1 MHFYSTKDPYSTVGF
16 KDALFQ
22 GLAPDGGLY
31 MPESIPVLSCDYFNS
46 NLTYSELAIGMIHP
60 FVEDNLSHAQLTDI
74 CVSAF
79 DFPIPIID
87 LNESDSVL
95 ELFHGPTL
103 AFKDFAARFMARTM
117 SHFLENENQ
126 ELTILVA
133 TSGDTGSA
141 VANGFFGIDG
151 IKVNILYPSK
161 RVSRIQEKQL
171 TTLGGNITALE
182 IDGTFD
188 DCQRMVKEAFN
199 DNDLRN
205 RRPLSSANSINVAR
219 LLPQSVYFAWTW
231 NQYGKNEAVVFSV
244 PSGNFGNLTG
254 GLLANRMGIPVE
266 KFIASTNVNDV
277 FPKYLNCG
285 NVNNQEAVQTLSN
298 AMDVGVPSNLERIQ
312 NLFHDNIDQIKVDI
326 SSWSFNDEETK
337 IAIRYINDEYN
348 YLVDPHT
355 AVGILGLEKYRY
367 KTHSTTKGIVLSTAH
382 PGKFHD
388 VLEPLVDEKIPLTEQ
403 LQSAMIKEKVSH
415 YMSNQYSDLKE
426 FLLTT

>member
-1 MHFYSTKDPYSTVGF
+1 MHFYSTKDPSSTVGF

-31 MPESIPVLSCDYFNS
+31 MPESIPVLSSDYFNS
-46 NLTYSELAIGMIHP
+46 NLTYPELAIGMIHP

-151 IKVNILYPSK
+151 INVNILYPSK
-161 RVSRIQEKQL
+161 RVSPIQEKQL

-188 DCQRMVKEAFN
+188 DCQRMVKDAFN
-199 DNDLRN
+199 DIDLRN

-219 LLPQSVYFAWTW
+219 LLPQSVYFAWAW
-231 NQYGKNEAVVFSV
+231 NQCGKNEAVVFSV

-277 FPKYLNCG
+277 FPKYLNSG

-388 VLEPLVDEKIPLTEQ
+388 VLEPLVDEKITLTEQ

-415 YMSNQYSDLKE
+415 YMSNRYSDLKE